1 MRKNKYIQVLWVE
14 NDPKITASYPREADM
29 VAGIELKPFP
39 TWEDAEEALAADY
52 DNWDAIILDAKCV
65 YKRGEADKATRFLM
79 NAFDRIKTLAST
91 KHRTLPWYVL
101 SGQGEDDI
109 RDLIPES
116 NEWDADWER
125 ISNRRFY
132 SKNGIVKIGGEDK
145 QERQVLFNRIKTQ
158 VYHYNPELQIEYDLY
173 PDVFTVLDLRGLAGT
188 VGYHLMRLLKPIH
201 FGCTRNSEYNL
212 QYVDLRKSLEYM
224 FRHMVDM
231 GILPTC
237 ILSKGKK
244 DGVNLSWSSLFL
256 GGTQPE
262 DYANANGDEGKFW
275 KKVIRNVETPL
286 LPKPLADWLK
296 SAILQAGGAVHTTTN
311 EEEFGR
317 NLDKYLAKVNGSP
330 YMLRSL
336 VMGLCDFILWYDS
349 FLKENPDKEMNAINF
364 WTNRNAKF

>member
-1 MRKNKYIQVLWVE
+1 MRKNKFIQVLWVE
-14 NDPKITASYPREADM
+14 NDPEITASYPREADM

-52 DNWDAIILDAKCV
+52 DNWDAIVLDAKCV
-65 YKRGEADKATRFLM
+65 YKRGEADKANRFLM
-79 NAFDRIKTLAST
+79 NAFDRIKTLASI
-91 KHRTLPWYVL
+91 KHRIIPWYVL

-116 NEWDADWER
+116 NEWDADWEK
-125 ISNRRFY
+125 ITNRRFY
-132 SKNGIVKIGGEDK
+132 SKNGIVSIGGVDK
-145 QERQVLFNRIKTQ
+145 QERQVLFERIKTQ
-158 VYHYNPELQIEYDLY
+158 VNNYAQELQIEYVLY
-173 PDVFTVLDLRGLAGT
+173 PDLFSVLDRTGMAGD
-188 VGYHLMRLLKPIH
+188 VGYHLMRLLRPIH
-201 FGCTRNSEYNL
+201 FGGVSNADYNL
-212 QYVDLRKSLEYM
+212 RYVDLRKALEYM
-224 FRHMVDM
+224 FRHMAGM
-231 GILPTC
+231 GILPAC

-262 DYANANGDEGKFW
+262 DPENANGDEGKFW
-275 KKVIRNVETPL
+275 KKVIRNTESPL

-317 NLDKYLAKVNGSP
+317 NLDKYLVKVTGSP

-336 VMGLCDFILWYDS
+336 TMGLCDLILWYDN
-349 FLKENPDKEMNAINF
+349 FLRENPDEEMNALNF
-364 WTNRNAKF
+364 WMARNSKF